1 MVLSA
6 GRVAPTPISHARMW
20 FIGPPA
26 KGVFPFGG
34 IGFLA
39 PRESQSMR
47 CGMQISGQ
55 EMAIPKAL
63 AVSARGAFLF
73 VLLCGFA
80 LLLLPGESRE
90 EQTAQSGLIVV
101 APGNSGAQAQ
111 PGGGKIIAAKLPP
124 RSVDDHFRALVRTNL
139 TDKSVPVVTM
149 VLVGEDQDER
159 TDFADKI
166 ENFLRADGYIVKPR
180 RYFPA
185 GGGPVLKGI
194 LIDSKS
200 NPATIKIGANAADVQ

>member
-1 MVLSA
+1 
-6 GRVAPTPISHARMW
+6 
-20 FIGPPA
+20 
-26 KGVFPFGG
+26 
-34 IGFLA
+34 
-39 PRESQSMR
+39 MR
-47 CGMQISGQ
+47 CGMQIRGQ
-55 EMAIPKAL
+55 EIAIRKAL
-63 AVSARGAFLF
+63 AASARGA
-73 VLLCGFA
+73 
-80 LLLLPGESRE
+80 LLLVLVCGLARSLVPGETRS

-111 PGGGKIIAAKLPP
+111 PGDGKIIAAKLPP

-159 TDFADKI
+159 TDLADKI
-166 ENFLRADGYIVKPR
+166 ENFLRAAGYIVKPR

-194 LIDSKS
+194 LVDSKS